1 VGYVEQELDIEGG
14 TPVPSGQQERAQ
26 AAAIT
31 PGGPPEEQQPAPA
44 ERVLALLGGH
54 RLSPGQRRIAQYIID
69 HLTEAAFLSITDLAE
84 RVGVSQPSVT
94 RFATSLGYSGYPALR
109 EALQPIALSAVAGSP
124 ETRAEIRRNEL
135 QAAVDAEIQNL
146 ENLRRV
152 LADTDRML
160 GIGRELA
167 FSMPLTVLGLRISV
181 SLAEYFAYAARRIH
195 PDVRLVT
202 RGGSVAYDALLQSR
216 EAGGTWVLAFAM
228 PRHANETLAAL
239 RAARRTGLRVA
250 LITDLTLGP
259 LVDEADVTLT
269 AGTGSRL
276 VFDSYAAPGVLSA
289 AVLQAM
295 ADADPERTQVRLEGY
310 EQVADQHD
318 FFLDD

>member
-1 VGYVEQELDIEGG
+1 M
-14 TPVPSGQQERAQ
+14 PSGQQARAQ

-31 PGGPPEEQQPAPA
+31 PGEPSSRQ
-44 ERVLALLGGH
+44 ERSSSSVPVDRVMALFGGH
-54 RLSPGQRRIAQYIID
+54 RLSPAQRRIAQYMID

-94 RFATSLGYSGYPALR
+94 RFATSLGYSGFPALR
-109 EALQPIALSAVAGSP
+109 EALQPIALSAVAGTP
-124 ETRAEIRRNEL
+124 ETREEIRRNEL
-135 QAAVDAEIQNL
+135 QAAIDAEIENL
-146 ENLRRV
+146 EQLRRV
-152 LADTDRML
+152 LADPERILDV
-160 GIGRELA
+160 GRELA
-167 FSMPLTVLGLRISV
+167 TSVPLTVLGLRISV

-228 PRHANETLAAL
+228 PRHAHETLSAM
-239 RAARRTGLRVA
+239 RAARRAGLRIA

-259 LVDEADVTLT
+259 LVEEADVSLT

-289 AVLQAM
+289 SVLQAM
-295 ADADPERTQVRLEGY
+295 ADANPERTQLRLEGY
-310 EQVADQHD
+310 EQAAEQHN
-318 FFLDD
+318 FFLED

>member
-1 VGYVEQELDIEGG
+1 M
-14 TPVPSGQQERAQ
+14 PSGQQARAQ

-31 PGGPPEEQQPAPA
+31 PGRQSPDHEPAPA
-44 ERVLALLGGH
+44 DRVRALFGGH
-54 RLSPGQRRIAQYIID
+54 RLSPGQRRIAQYLID

-94 RFATSLGYSGYPALR
+94 RFATSLGFSGYPALR
-109 EALQPIALSAVAGSP
+109 DVLQPIALSAVAGSP
-124 ETRAEIRRNEL
+124 ETREQIRRNEL
-135 QAAVDAEIQNL
+135 QAAVDAEIENL
-146 ENLRRV
+146 ENLRRL
-152 LADTDRML
+152 LADTNQVLD
-160 GIGRELA
+160 IGRELA
-167 FSMPLTVLGLRISV
+167 RSVPLTILGLRISV

-216 EAGGTWVLAFAM
+216 AAGGTWVLAFAM
-228 PRHANETLAAL
+228 PRHANETLAAV
-239 RAARRTGLRVA
+239 RAARSTGLRVA

-259 LVDEADVTLT
+259 LVDEADAALT

-295 ADADPERTQVRLEGY
+295 ADADPERTQARLEGY
-310 EQVADQHD
+310 EQVADQHN